1 MLNKLK
7 NFSKSKLGA
16 VVVFIVALPF
26 VFFGMGSVFQNK
38 DTNNIAKIDNY
49 NISTKNFTN
58 HISSL
63 GISSEVIRNNLDQN
77 ILEEILSDLLAKKFI
92 ELEIDYYD
100 LLISDEQLVRII
112 KKNKNFLDQNSKFDR
127 IKYEK
132 FLIENNLNASDF
144 ERRLKNRELEK
155 KLFFLLNGGINTP
168 EFVVKK
174 YYKYENSKIDLRFI
188 NLDNFYKKKSQ
199 FSESEIANYIE
210 NNKVSLQRDFI
221 DFDYVKITPKNL
233 IGANEYSETFF
244 SEVDKIENNISNFS
258 DLKNLLN
265 NYENINVE
273 KKTNYT
279 LVNNDDP
286 FKEVYDNRFDNGIQI
301 VDKNDYILLFQVKNI
316 ENKIPEITDKNFKNF
331 ILTSLVEKEK
341 FDYNKKIFDKISANK
356 FSDADFE
363 NISSDKSLFKNIQL
377 NSVKDN
383 NFFEINSIE
392 YIYSLPEKSFL
403 LASDEKGKI
412 YLAKIDKINSQN
424 IDNKKKDF
432 DTYYVKTH
440 EKLKNDVF
448 STYDLYLNKKYNVKI
463 YSRTIERLRNYFK

>member
-1 MLNKLK
+1 MLNKFK

-38 DTNNIAKIDNY
+38 DTNNVAKINDY

-100 LLISDEQLVRII
+100 LLISDKQLVKII

-144 ERRLKNRELEK
+144 EKRLKNRELEK
-155 KLFFLLNGGINTP
+155 KLFFILNGGINVP

-174 YYKYENSKIDLRFI
+174 YYRYENSKIDLRFI
-188 NLDNFYKKKSQ
+188 NLDNFYKKKNQ
-199 FSESEIANYIE
+199 FTDTEITNYIQNNNE
-210 NNKVSLQRDFI
+210 NLQRDFI
-221 DFDYVKITPKNL
+221 DFNYVKITPKNL
-233 IGANEYSETFF
+233 IGTEEYNETFF
-244 SEVDKIENNISNFS
+244 SEIDDIENNISNFS
-258 DLKNLLN
+258 DLKSLLN
-265 NYENINVE
+265 SYENINIE
-273 KKTNYT
+273 KKLNYT
-279 LVNNDDP
+279 LTNNDDS
-286 FKEVYDNRFDNGIQI
+286 FKEVFNNRFDDGIQI
-301 VDKNDYILLFQVKNI
+301 VDKNDFILIFQVKNV
-316 ENKIPEITDKNFKNF
+316 ENKIPEVTDKNFKNF
-331 ILTSLVEKEK
+331 ILTKLVEKEK
-341 FDYNKKIFDKISANK
+341 FDFNKKIFDKINVNK

-363 NISSDKSLFKNIQL
+363 NVSSNKSLFKNIEL

-383 NFFEINSIE
+383 NFFEINSVE

-412 YLAKIDKINSQN
+412 YLAKINKIKTQN

-448 STYDLYLNKKYNVKI
+448 STYDLYLNDKYNVKI

>member
-100 LLISDEQLVRII
+100 ISISDEQLVRII
-112 KKNKNFLDQNSKFDR
+112 KKNKNFLDEKSKFDR

-132 FLIENNLNASDF
+132 FLIENNINPSDF
-144 ERRLKNRELEK
+144 EKRLKNRELEK
-155 KLFFLLNGGINTP
+155 KLFFLLNGGIKVP
-168 EFVVKK
+168 EFAVKK

-188 NLDNFYKKKSQ
+188 NLDNFYKKKNQ
-199 FSESEIANYIE
+199 FTDTEITNYIQ
-210 NNKVSLQRDFI
+210 NNSDDLQRDFI
-221 DFDYVKITPKNL
+221 DFDYIKITPKNL
-233 IGANEYSETFF
+233 IGTEEYNETFF
-244 SEVDKIENNISNFS
+244 SEIDNIENNISNFS
-258 DLKNLLN
+258 DLKSLLN
-265 NYENINVE
+265 SYENINIE

-279 LVNNDDP
+279 LANNDDP
-286 FKEVYDNRFDNGIQI
+286 FREVFDNRFDNGIQI
-301 VDKNDYILLFQVKNI
+301 IDKNDFILLFHVKNI
-316 ENKIPEITDKNFKNF
+316 ENKIPEVTDKNFKNF
-331 ILTSLVEKEK
+331 ILTTLVEKEK
-341 FDYNKKIFDKISANK
+341 FDFNKKIFDKINANE
-356 FSDADFE
+356 FTEADFE
-363 NISSDKSLFKNIQL
+363 NISGDKSLFKNIQL

-383 NFFEINSIE
+383 NFFEINSVE
-392 YIYSLPEKSFL
+392 YMYSLPEKSFL

-412 YLAKIDKINSQN
+412 YLVRINEIKRQN
-424 IDNKKKDF
+424 IDDKKEDF
-432 DTYYVKTH
+432 DTYYNKTH
-440 EKLKNDVF
+440 EKLKSDVF
-448 STYDLYLNKKYNVKI
+448 STYDLYLNNKYNVKI
-463 YSRTIERLRNYFK
+463 YSSTIERLRNYFK

>member
-1 MLNKLK
+1 MLNKFK

-38 DTNNIAKIDNY
+38 DTNNIAKIDSL

-92 ELEIDYYD
+92 ELEIDYYN
-100 LLISDEQLVRII
+100 LSISDEHLVRII
-112 KKNKNFLDQNSKFDR
+112 KNNKNFLDNKSQFDR

-132 FLIENNLNASDF
+132 FLIENNVNPSDF
-144 ERRLKNRELEK
+144 EKRLKNRELEK
-155 KLFFLLNGGINTP
+155 KLFFFLNGGINTP

-188 NLDNFYKKKSQ
+188 NLDDFYKKKNQ
-199 FSESEIANYIE
+199 FTETEIANYIQ
-210 NNKVSLQRDFI
+210 NNNNDLQRDFI
-221 DFDYVKITPKNL
+221 DFEYIKITPKNL
-233 IGANEYSETFF
+233 IGADEYNETFF
-244 SEVDKIENNISNFS
+244 TEIDNIENNISNFS

-265 NYENINVE
+265 DYENINIE
-273 KKTNYT
+273 EEINYN
-279 LVNNDDP
+279 LINSDDP
-286 FKEVYDNRFDNGIQI
+286 FKEIYDNRFDSGIQI
-301 VDKNDYILLFQVKNI
+301 IDKNDYILLFQVKNI
-316 ENKIPEITDKNFKNF
+316 ENKIPEKTDESFRNF
-331 ILTSLVEKEK
+331 ILKSIVEKEK
-341 FDYNKKIFDKISANK
+341 FDYNKKIFEKINANK

-363 NISSDKSLFKNIQL
+363 NISSDKSLFKNIEL

-383 NFFEINSIE
+383 NFFNINSVE
-392 YIYSLPEKSFL
+392 YIYSHPEKSFL
-403 LASDEKGKI
+403 LTSDEKGKI
-412 YLAKIDKINSQN
+412 YLAKIDKIKTKN
-424 IDNKKKDF
+424 IDTKEKDF
-432 DTYYVKTH
+432 DTYHNKTQ
-440 EKLKNDVF
+440 EKLKSDIF
-448 STYDLYLNKKYNVKI
+448 STYDLYLNNKYNVKI

>member
-38 DTNNIAKIDNY
+38 DTNNVAKINDY

-100 LLISDEQLVRII
+100 LLISDKQLVKII

-144 ERRLKNRELEK
+144 EKRLKNRELEK
-155 KLFFLLNGGINTP
+155 KLFFILNGGINVP

-174 YYKYENSKIDLRFI
+174 YYRYENSKIDLRFI
-188 NLDNFYKKKSQ
+188 NLDNFYKKKNQ
-199 FSESEIANYIE
+199 FTDTEITNYIQNNNE
-210 NNKVSLQRDFI
+210 NLQRDFI
-221 DFDYVKITPKNL
+221 DFNYVKITPKNL
-233 IGANEYSETFF
+233 IGTEEYNETFF
-244 SEVDKIENNISNFS
+244 SEIDDIENNISNFS
-258 DLKNLLN
+258 DLKSLLN
-265 NYENINVE
+265 SYENINIE
-273 KKTNYT
+273 KKLNYT
-279 LVNNDDP
+279 LTNNDDS
-286 FKEVYDNRFDNGIQI
+286 FKEVFNNRFDNGIQI
-301 VDKNDYILLFQVKNI
+301 VDKNDFILIFQVKNV
-316 ENKIPEITDKNFKNF
+316 ENKIPEVTDKNFKNF
-331 ILTSLVEKEK
+331 ILTKLVEKEK
-341 FDYNKKIFDKISANK
+341 FDFNKKIFDKINLNK

-363 NISSDKSLFKNIQL
+363 NLSSNKSLFKNIEL

-383 NFFEINSIE
+383 NFFEINSVE

-412 YLAKIDKINSQN
+412 YLAKINKIKTQN

-448 STYDLYLNKKYNVKI
+448 STYDLYLNDKYNVKI

>member
-1 MLNKLK
+1 MLNKFK

-100 LLISDEQLVRII
+100 ISISDEQLVRII
-112 KKNKNFLDQNSKFDR
+112 KKNKNFLDEKSKFDR

-132 FLIENNLNASDF
+132 FLIENNINPSDF
-144 ERRLKNRELEK
+144 EKRLKNRELEK
-155 KLFFLLNGGINTP
+155 KLFFLLNGGIKTP
-168 EFVVKK
+168 EFIVKK

-210 NNKVSLQRDFI
+210 NNSVNLQRDFI

-301 VDKNDYILLFQVKNI
+301 IDKNDYILLFQIKNI
-316 ENKIPEITDKNFKNF
+316 ENKTPEITDKNFKNF

-412 YLAKIDKINSQN
+412 YLALSLIHI
-424 IDNKKKDF
+424 
-432 DTYYVKTH
+432 
-440 EKLKNDVF
+440 
-448 STYDLYLNKKYNVKI
+448 
-463 YSRTIERLRNYFK
+463 

>member
-26 VFFGMGSVFQNK
+26 VFFGMGSVFQSK
-38 DTNNIAKIDNY
+38 DTNNVAKINDY

-63 GISSEVIRNNLDQN
+63 GISSEIIRNNLDQN

-100 LLISDEQLVRII
+100 ISISDEQLVRII
-112 KKNKNFLDQNSKFDR
+112 KKNKNFLNEKSKFDR

-132 FLIENNLNASDF
+132 FLIENNINASDF
-144 ERRLKNRELEK
+144 EKRLKNRELEK

-168 EFVVKK
+168 EFIVKK

-210 NNKVSLQRDFI
+210 NNSVSLQRDFI

-301 VDKNDYILLFQVKNI
+301 IDKNDYILLFQIKNI

-331 ILTSLVEKEK
+331 VLTSLVEKEK

-412 YLAKIDKINSQN
+412 YLAKIDKIKTQN

-432 DTYYVKTH
+432 DNYYNKTH
-440 EKLKNDVF
+440 EKLKSDVF
-448 STYDLYLNKKYNVKI
+448 STYDLYLNNKYNVKI

>member
-1 MLNKLK
+1 MLNKFK
-7 NFSKSKLGA
+7 NFSRSKLGA

-38 DTNNIAKIDNY
+38 DINNIAKIDNF
-49 NISTKNFTN
+49 NISTKDFTN

-63 GISSEVIRNNLDQN
+63 GINPDVIRNNLNQN

-92 ELEIDYYD
+92 ELEIDYYE
-100 LLISDEQLVRII
+100 LAISDKHLVKVI
-112 KKNKNFLDQNSKFDR
+112 KNNKNFLDEKSKFDR

-132 FLIENNLNASDF
+132 FLIENNINASDF
-144 ERRLKNRELEK
+144 EKRLKNRELEK
-155 KLFFLLNGGINTP
+155 KLFFLLNGGINIP
-168 EFVVKK
+168 EFIIEK
-174 YYKYENSKIDLRFI
+174 YYKYENSKIDIRFI
-188 NLDNFYKKKSQ
+188 NLDDFYKKKGQ
-199 FSESEIANYIE
+199 FTDIEITNYIQNNTE
-210 NNKVSLQRDFI
+210 NLKRDFI
-221 DFDYVKITPKNL
+221 DFDYIKITPKNL
-233 IGANEYSETFF
+233 IGADEYNETFF
-244 SEVDKIENNISNFS
+244 SEIDNIENDISNFS
-258 DLKNLLN
+258 DLKSLLN
-265 NYENINVE
+265 SYENINIE

-279 LVNNDDP
+279 LFNKDDA
-286 FKEVYDNRFDNGIQI
+286 FKEIYDNRFDSSIQI
-301 VDKNDYILLFQVKNI
+301 IDKNDYILLFQVKNI
-316 ENKIPEITDKNFKNF
+316 ENKIPEVTDKNFKNF
-331 ILTSLVEKEK
+331 ILTTLVEKQK
-341 FDYNKKIFDKISANK
+341 FDFNKRIFDKINANK

-363 NISSDKSLFKNIQL
+363 NVSSNKSLFKNIEL

-383 NFFEINSIE
+383 NFFEINSVE

-412 YLAKIDKINSQN
+412 YLAKINKIKSQN

-448 STYDLYLNKKYNVKI
+448 STYDLYLNDKYNVKI

>member
-38 DTNNIAKIDNY
+38 DTNNVAKINDY

-100 LLISDEQLVRII
+100 LLISDKQLVKII

-132 FLIENNLNASDF
+132 FLIENSINASDF
-144 ERRLKNRELEK
+144 EKRLKNRELEK
-155 KLFFLLNGGINTP
+155 KLFFLLNGGIKVP
-168 EFVVKK
+168 EFAVKK

-210 NNKVSLQRDFI
+210 NNSVSLQRDFI

-233 IGANEYSETFF
+233 VGTNEYSETFF

-301 VDKNDYILLFQVKNI
+301 VDKNDYILLFQIKNI

-412 YLAKIDKINSQN
+412 YLAKIDKIKTQN

-432 DTYYVKTH
+432 DAYYVKTH
-440 EKLKNDVF
+440 EKLKSDVF
-448 STYDLYLNKKYNVKI
+448 STYDLYLNDKYNVKI

>member
-1 MLNKLK
+1 MLNKFK

-38 DTNNIAKIDNY
+38 DTNNVAKINDY

-100 LLISDEQLVRII
+100 LLISDKQLVKII

-144 ERRLKNRELEK
+144 EKRLKNRELEK
-155 KLFFLLNGGINTP
+155 KLFFILNGGINVP

-174 YYKYENSKIDLRFI
+174 YYRYENSKIDLRFI
-188 NLDNFYKKKSQ
+188 NLDNFYKKKNQ
-199 FSESEIANYIE
+199 FTDTEITNYIQNNNE
-210 NNKVSLQRDFI
+210 NLQRDFI
-221 DFDYVKITPKNL
+221 DFNYVKITPKNL
-233 IGANEYSETFF
+233 IGTEEYNETFF
-244 SEVDKIENNISNFS
+244 SEIDDIENNISNFS
-258 DLKNLLN
+258 DLKSLLN
-265 NYENINVE
+265 SYENINIE
-273 KKTNYT
+273 KKLNYT
-279 LVNNDDP
+279 LTNNDDS
-286 FKEVYDNRFDNGIQI
+286 FKEVFNNRFDNGIQI
-301 VDKNDYILLFQVKNI
+301 VDKNDFILIFQVKNV
-316 ENKIPEITDKNFKNF
+316 ENKIPEVTDKNFKNF
-331 ILTSLVEKEK
+331 ILTKLVEKEK
-341 FDYNKKIFDKISANK
+341 FDFNKKIFDKINVNK

-363 NISSDKSLFKNIQL
+363 NVSSNKSLFKNIEL

-383 NFFEINSIE
+383 NFFEINSVE

-412 YLAKIDKINSQN
+412 YLAKINKIKTQN

-448 STYDLYLNKKYNVKI
+448 STYDLYLNDKYNVKI

>member
-1 MLNKLK
+1 MLNKFK

-100 LLISDEQLVRII
+100 ISISDEQLVRII
-112 KKNKNFLDQNSKFDR
+112 KKNKNFLDEKSKFDR

-132 FLIENNLNASDF
+132 FLIENNINASDF
-144 ERRLKNRELEK
+144 EKRLKNRELEK
-155 KLFFLLNGGINTP
+155 KLFFLLNGGINVP
-168 EFVVKK
+168 EFIVKK

-188 NLDNFYKKKSQ
+188 NLDNFYKKKNQ
-199 FSESEIANYIE
+199 FTDTEIKNYIQNNNE
-210 NNKVSLQRDFI
+210 NLQRDFI
-221 DFDYVKITPKNL
+221 DFNYVKITPKNL
-233 IGANEYSETFF
+233 IGTEEYNETFF
-244 SEVDKIENNISNFS
+244 SEIDDIENNISNFS
-258 DLKNLLN
+258 DLKSLLN
-265 NYENINVE
+265 SYENINIE

-279 LVNNDDP
+279 LTDNDDS
-286 FKEVYDNRFDNGIQI
+286 FKEVFNNRFDNGIQI
-301 VDKNDYILLFQVKNI
+301 IDKNDFILIFQVKNV
-316 ENKIPEITDKNFKNF
+316 ENKIPEVTDKNFKNF
-331 ILTSLVEKEK
+331 ILTKLVEKEK
-341 FDYNKKIFDKISANK
+341 FDFNKKIFDKINANK
-356 FSDADFE
+356 FSDTDFE
-363 NISSDKSLFKNIQL
+363 NVSSNKSLFKNIEL

-383 NFFEINSIE
+383 NFFEINSVE

-412 YLAKIDKINSQN
+412 YLAKINKIKTQN

-448 STYDLYLNKKYNVKI
+448 STYDLYLNDKYNVKI

>member
-1 MLNKLK
+1 MLNKFK

-100 LLISDEQLVRII
+100 ISISDEQLVRII
-112 KKNKNFLDQNSKFDR
+112 KKNKNFLDEKSKFDR

-132 FLIENNLNASDF
+132 FLIENNINPSDF
-144 ERRLKNRELEK
+144 EKRLKNRELEK
-155 KLFFLLNGGINTP
+155 ILFFLLNGGINTP
-168 EFVVKK
+168 EFIVKK

-210 NNKVSLQRDFI
+210 NNSVSLQRDFI

-279 LVNNDDP
+279 LVNNDDS

-301 VDKNDYILLFQVKNI
+301 MDKNDYILLFQIKNI

-412 YLAKIDKINSQN
+412 YLAKIDKIKTQN

-448 STYDLYLNKKYNVKI
+448 STYDLYLNDKYNVKI

>member
-1 MLNKLK
+1 MNKSDIKEFLDEK
-7 NFSKSKLGA
+7 VK
-16 VVVFIVALPF
+16 
-26 VFFGMGSVFQNK
+26 QY
-38 DTNNIAKIDNY
+38 NN
-49 NISTKNFTN
+49 
-58 HISSL
+58 
-63 GISSEVIRNNLDQN
+63 
-77 ILEEILSDLLAKKFI
+77 KKFI

-100 LLISDEQLVRII
+100 ISISDEQLVRII
-112 KKNKNFLDQNSKFDR
+112 KKNKNFLDKKSKFDR

-132 FLIENNLNASDF
+132 FLIENNINASDF
-144 ERRLKNRELEK
+144 EKRLKNRELEK

-168 EFVVKK
+168 EFIVKK

-210 NNKVSLQRDFI
+210 NNSVSLQRDFV

-301 VDKNDYILLFQVKNI
+301 IDKNDYILLFKIKNI

-341 FDYNKKIFDKISANK
+341 FDYNKKIFEKINANK
-356 FSDADFE
+356 FSDTDFE
-363 NISSDKSLFKNIQL
+363 KISNDKSLFKNIEL

-383 NFFEINSIE
+383 NFFDINSVE

-403 LASDEKGKI
+403 LASDESGKI
-412 YLAKIDKINSQN
+412 YLTKIDKIKTKN

-432 DTYYVKTH
+432 NTYRDKTQ
-440 EKLKNDVF
+440 EKLKSNVF
-448 STYDLYLNKKYNVKI
+448 STYDLYLNNKYNVKI
-463 YSRTIERLRNYFK
+463 YSRTLERLRNYFK

>member
-1 MLNKLK
+1 MLNKFK

-49 NISTKNFTN
+49 NISTKNFTD

-100 LLISDEQLVRII
+100 ISISDEQLVRII
-112 KKNKNFLDQNSKFDR
+112 KKNKNFLDEKSKFDR

-132 FLIENNLNASDF
+132 FLIENNINASDF
-144 ERRLKNRELEK
+144 EKRLKNRELEK

-168 EFVVKK
+168 EFIVKK

-188 NLDNFYKKKSQ
+188 NLDNFYKKESQ

-210 NNKVSLQRDFI
+210 NNSVSLQRDFI

-233 IGANEYSETFF
+233 IDANEYSETFF

-258 DLKNLLN
+258 DLKNLLS
-265 NYENINVE
+265 NYENINLE

-301 VDKNDYILLFQVKNI
+301 IDKNDYILLFQIKNI

-392 YIYSLPEKSFL
+392 YIYALPEKSFL
-403 LASDEKGKI
+403 LVSDEKGKI
-412 YLAKIDKINSQN
+412 YLAKIDKIKTQN
-424 IDNKKKDF
+424 IDSKKKDF
-432 DTYYVKTH
+432 DTYYNKTN
-440 EKLKNDVF
+440 EKLKSDVF

>member
-38 DTNNIAKIDNY
+38 DTNNVAKIDNY
-49 NISTKNFTN
+49 NVTTKNFTN

-63 GISSEVIRNNLDQN
+63 GISNEVIRNNLDQN
-77 ILEEILSDLLAKKFI
+77 ILEEILGDLLAKKFI
-92 ELEIDYYD
+92 ELEINYYD
-100 LLISDEQLVRII
+100 LLISNEQLVRII

-132 FLIENNLNASDF
+132 FLIENNINASDF
-144 ERRLKNRELEK
+144 EKRLKNRELEN
-155 KLFFLLNGGINTP
+155 KLFFLLNGGISVP
-168 EFVVKK
+168 EFIVKK
-174 YYKYENSKIDLRFI
+174 YHKYENSKIDLRFI

-199 FSESEIANYIE
+199 FTDKEITNYIQ
-210 NNKVSLQRDFI
+210 NNSNDLQRDFI
-221 DFDYVKITPKNL
+221 DFDYIKITPKNL
-233 IGANEYSETFF
+233 IGIEEYNESFF
-244 SEVDKIENNISNFS
+244 SEIDDIENNISNFS
-258 DLKNLLN
+258 DLKSLLN
-265 NYENINVE
+265 SYENINIE
-273 KKTNYT
+273 KKMNYT
-279 LVNNDDP
+279 LTNNDDP
-286 FKEVYDNRFDNGIQI
+286 FKEVFDNRFDNGIQI
-301 VDKNDYILLFQVKNI
+301 IDKNDFILIFQVKNI
-316 ENKIPEITDKNFKNF
+316 ENKIPEVTDKNFKNF
-331 ILTSLVEKEK
+331 ILKSLVEKEK
-341 FDYNKKIFDKISANK
+341 FDFNKKIFDKINANK

-363 NISSDKSLFKNIQL
+363 NISNDKSLFKNIQL

-412 YLAKIDKINSQN
+412 YLAKINKIKTQN

-432 DTYYVKTH
+432 DTYYVKTR
-440 EKLKNDVF
+440 EKLKSDVF
-448 STYDLYLNKKYNVKI
+448 STYDLYLNNKYNVKI
-463 YSRTIERLRNYFK
+463 YSRTIERLKNYFK

>member
-1 MLNKLK
+1 MLNKFK

-100 LLISDEQLVRII
+100 ISISDEQLVRTI
-112 KKNKNFLDQNSKFDR
+112 KKNKNFLDEKSKFDR

-132 FLIENNLNASDF
+132 FLIENNINPSDF
-144 ERRLKNRELEK
+144 EKRLKNRELEK

-168 EFVVKK
+168 EFIVKK
-174 YYKYENSKIDLRFI
+174 YYKYENSKIDLKFI
-188 NLDNFYKKKSQ
+188 GLDNFYKKKNQ
-199 FSESEIANYIE
+199 FTDAEIVNYIQNNNE
-210 NNKVSLQRDFI
+210 NLQRDFI
-221 DFDYVKITPKNL
+221 DFNYVKITPKNL
-233 IGANEYSETFF
+233 IGTEEYNETFF
-244 SEVDKIENNISNFS
+244 SEIDNIENNMSNFS

-265 NYENINVE
+265 IYENINIE
-273 KKTNYT
+273 KKSNYT
-279 LVNNDDP
+279 LTDNDDS
-286 FKEVYDNRFDNGIQI
+286 FKEVFNNRFDNGIQI
-301 VDKNDYILLFQVKNI
+301 IDKNDFILIFQVKNI
-316 ENKIPEITDKNFKNF
+316 ENKIPEVTDKNFKNF
-331 ILTSLVEKEK
+331 ILTKLVEKEK
-341 FDYNKKIFDKISANK
+341 FDFNKKIFDKINANK

-363 NISSDKSLFKNIQL
+363 NVSSNKSLFKNIEL

-383 NFFEINSIE
+383 NFFEINSVE

-412 YLAKIDKINSQN
+412 YLVKINKIKTQN

-448 STYDLYLNKKYNVKI
+448 STYDLYLNDKYNVKI